1 MEDGDFQG
9 SLSRERRNE
18 GGGLSVRQGFSR
30 LVSGDFSIHV
40 LTPISLCKESTTC
53 IRGNFLSNE
62 PPPPP
67 PPRGDLGMSTGLR
80 ITAGPV
86 VLYF

>member
-30 LVSGDFSIHV
+30 LVPGDFSIHV

-62 PPPPP
+62 PS
-67 PPRGDLGMSTGLR
+67 PRGSGNVHGAENHSWASGSLFL
-80 ITAGPV
+80 ININ
-86 VLYF
+86 